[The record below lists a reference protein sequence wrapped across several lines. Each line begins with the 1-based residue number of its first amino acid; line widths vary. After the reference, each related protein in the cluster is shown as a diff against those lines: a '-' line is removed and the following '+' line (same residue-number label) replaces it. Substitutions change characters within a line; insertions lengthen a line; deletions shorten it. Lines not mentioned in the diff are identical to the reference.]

1 MNIEASVGIIFNE
14 SFQLLMAERPQSKTW
29 SGWWEFPGGKIESGE
44 TPLEA
49 LKRELKEE
57 IGISVIDAEKWIVR
71 KYAYED
77 YEVILHFY
85 KVTQWSGNIEAKEE
99 QKISWVLPDNNVVS
113 PILPANDLIFKAI
126 SLPDIYAIT
135 NAYEYSGNFLNK
147 VEQQLNNGL
156 GLIQIREKAISKNAF
171 IELTKEIIQMAGNFD
186 AKVMINSDINLAYK
200 LNADGVHLNSS
211 LLHRLSEIPK
221 DLIVSA
227 SCHSARDIEK
237 AMTMDVSFVVLSPVQ
252 KTQSHPNTTP
262 IGWDSFSK
270 ITQNYSIPIYALG
283 GMKQDDI
290 ENAFNAGA
298 IGIASQRAI
307 WEA

>member
-29 SGWWEFPGGKIESGE
+29 SGWWEFPGGKIEKGE

-99 QKISWVLPDNNVVS
+99 QKISWVLPENNVVS

-186 AKVMINSDINLAYK
+186 AKVMINSDIDLAYK

-283 GMKQDDI
+283 GMKQNDI

>member
-29 SGWWEFPGGKIESGE
+29 SGWWEFPGGKIEKGE

-57 IGISVIDAEKWIVR
+57 IGISVIDAKKWIVR
-71 KYAYED
+71 KYAYEG
-77 YEVILHFY
+77 YEVTLHFY

-262 IGWDSFSK
+262 IGWYSFSK

-283 GMKQDDI
+283 GMKQNDI

>member
-1 MNIEASVGIIFNE
+1 
-14 SFQLLMAERPQSKTW
+14 MAERPLSKTW

-77 YEVILHFY
+77 NEVTLHFY
-85 KVTQWSGNIEAKEE
+85 KVSKWSGDIEAKEG
-99 QKISWVLPDNNVVS
+99 QKISWVLPHKNKVS
-113 PILPANDLIFKAI
+113 PILPANDLIIRAI

-147 VEQQLNNGL
+147 VEQKFNNGL
-156 GLIQIREKAISKNAF
+156 RLIQVREKAIPKNNF
-171 IELTKEIIQMAGNFD
+171 IELTKEIIQLAGNFD

-200 LNADGVHLNSS
+200 LNAHGVHLNST
-211 LLHRLSEIPK
+211 LLHGLSEVPK

-227 SCHSARDIEK
+227 SCHSAHDIEK
-237 AMTMDVSFVVLSPVQ
+237 AMKMNVSFVVLSPVQ

-262 IGWDSFSK
+262 IGWDNFSK
-270 ITQNYSIPIYALG
+270 IAQNYSIPIYALG
-283 GMKQDDI
+283 GMKNDDI
-290 ENAFNAGA
+290 ENALNAGA

-307 WEA
+307 WES

>member
-29 SGWWEFPGGKIESGE
+29 SGWWEFPGGKIEKGE

-71 KYAYED
+71 KYAYEG
-77 YEVILHFY
+77 YEVTLHFY

-237 AMTMDVSFVVLSPVQ
+237 AMTMGVSFVVLSPVQ

>member
-99 QKISWVLPDNNVVS
+99 QKISWVLPENNVVS

>member
-29 SGWWEFPGGKIESGE
+29 SGWWEFPGGKIEKGE

-147 VEQQLNNGL
+147 VEQKLNNGL

-211 LLHRLSEIPK
+211 LLHSLSEIPK

-283 GMKQDDI
+283 GMKQNDI

>member
-211 LLHRLSEIPK
+211 LLNSLSEIPK

-262 IGWDSFSK
+262 IGWDDFSK

>member
-44 TPLEA
+44 NPLEA

-99 QKISWVLPDNNVVS
+99 QKISWVLPENNVVS

>member
-99 QKISWVLPDNNVVS
+99 QKISWVLPDNNIVS

>member
-71 KYAYED
+71 KYAYEG
-77 YEVILHFY
+77 YEVTLHFY

-211 LLHRLSEIPK
+211 LLHSLSEIPK

-262 IGWDSFSK
+262 IGWDDFSK

>member
-283 GMKQDDI
+283 GMKQNDI

>member
-29 SGWWEFPGGKIESGE
+29 SGWWEFPGGKIEKGE

-71 KYAYED
+71 KYAYEG
-77 YEVILHFY
+77 YEVTLHFY

-99 QKISWVLPDNNVVS
+99 QKISWVLPDNNKVS

-126 SLPDIYAIT
+126 SLPDTYAIT

-147 VEQQLNNGL
+147 VEQKLNNGL
-156 GLIQIREKAISKNAF
+156 ELIQVREKAISKIDF
-171 IELTKEIIQMAGNFD
+171 IELTKEIIQMAGNFN

-211 LLHRLSEIPK
+211 LLHSLSEIPK

>member
-29 SGWWEFPGGKIESGE
+29 SGWWEFPGGKIEKGE

-71 KYAYED
+71 KYAYEG
-77 YEVILHFY
+77 YEVTLHFY

-126 SLPDIYAIT
+126 SLPDTYAIT

-147 VEQQLNNGL
+147 VEQKLNNGL
-156 GLIQIREKAISKNAF
+156 GLIQVREKAISKNAF

>member
-29 SGWWEFPGGKIESGE
+29 SGWWEFPGGKIEKGE

-57 IGISVIDAEKWIVR
+57 IGISVINAEKWIVR

-77 YEVILHFY
+77 YEVTLHFY

-211 LLHRLSEIPK
+211 LLHSLSEIPK

-283 GMKQDDI
+283 GMKQNDI
-290 ENAFNAGA
+290 ENAFSAGA

>member
-29 SGWWEFPGGKIESGE
+29 SGWWEFPGGKIEKGE

-211 LLHRLSEIPK
+211 LLHSLSEIPK
-221 DLIVSA
+221 DLIISA
-227 SCHSARDIEK
+227 SCHSAYDIEK

-283 GMKQDDI
+283 GMKQNDI

>member
-29 SGWWEFPGGKIESGE
+29 SGWWEFPGGKIEKGE

-99 QKISWVLPDNNVVS
+99 QKISWVLPDNNIVS

>member
-44 TPLEA
+44 NPLEA

-99 QKISWVLPDNNVVS
+99 QKISWVLPENNIVS

-156 GLIQIREKAISKNAF
+156 GLIQIREKEISKNAF

-283 GMKQDDI
+283 GMKQNDI

>member
-29 SGWWEFPGGKIESGE
+29 SGWWEFPGGKIEKGE

-99 QKISWVLPDNNVVS
+99 QKISWVLPDNNKVS
-113 PILPANDLIFKAI
+113 PVLSANDLIFKAI
-126 SLPDIYAIT
+126 SLPDTYAIT

-147 VEQQLNNGL
+147 VEQKLNNGL
-156 GLIQIREKAISKNAF
+156 GLIQIREKAIAKNAF
-171 IELTKEIIQMAGNFD
+171 IELSKEIIQMAGNFD

-200 LNADGVHLNSS
+200 LNADGVHLNSL
-211 LLHRLSEIPK
+211 LLHSLSEIPK
-221 DLIVSA
+221 DLLVSA

-262 IGWDSFSK
+262 IGWDDFSK
-270 ITQNYSIPIYALG
+270 ITQNYNIPIYALG

>member
-1 MNIEASVGIIFNE
+1 MNIEASVGIIFSE
-14 SFQLLMAERPQSKTW
+14 SFQLLMAERPLSKTW

-77 YEVILHFY
+77 NEVTLHFY
-85 KVTQWSGNIEAKEE
+85 KVSQWSGNIEAKEG
-99 QKISWVLPDNNVVS
+99 QKMSWVLPHKNKVS
-113 PILPANDLIFKAI
+113 PILPANDLIIRAI
-126 SLPDIYAIT
+126 SLPDIYGIT

-147 VEQQLNNGL
+147 VEQKFNNGL
-156 GLIQIREKAISKNAF
+156 RLIQVREKAIPKNTF
-171 IELTKEIIQMAGNFD
+171 IELTKEIIQLAGNFD

-200 LNADGVHLNSS
+200 LNAHGVHLNST
-211 LLHRLSEIPK
+211 LLHGLSEVPK

-227 SCHSARDIEK
+227 SCHSAHDIEK
-237 AMTMDVSFVVLSPVQ
+237 AMKMNVSFVVLSPVQ

-262 IGWDSFSK
+262 IGWDNFSK
-270 ITQNYSIPIYALG
+270 IAQNYSIPIYALG
-283 GMKQDDI
+283 GMKNDDI
-290 ENAFNAGA
+290 ENALNAGA

-307 WEA
+307 WES

>member
-14 SFQLLMAERPQSKTW
+14 SLQLLMAERPQSKTW
-29 SGWWEFPGGKIESGE
+29 SGWWEFPGGKIEKGE

-77 YEVILHFY
+77 YEVTLHFY
-85 KVTQWSGNIEAKEE
+85 KVTQWSGKAEAKEE
-99 QKISWVLPDNNVVS
+99 QKLSWVLPDNNKVS

-126 SLPDIYAIT
+126 SLPDTYAIT

-147 VEQQLNNGL
+147 VEQKLNNGL
-156 GLIQIREKAISKNAF
+156 GLIQIREKVISKNAF
-171 IELTKEIIQMAGNFD
+171 IELSKEIIQMAGNFD

-211 LLHRLSEIPK
+211 LLHSLSEIPK

-227 SCHSARDIEK
+227 SCHSCLLYTSDAADE
-237 AMTMDVSFVVLSPVQ
+237 
-252 KTQSHPNTTP
+252 
-262 IGWDSFSK
+262 
-270 ITQNYSIPIYALG
+270 
-283 GMKQDDI
+283 
-290 ENAFNAGA
+290 
-298 IGIASQRAI
+298 
-307 WEA
+307 

>member
-29 SGWWEFPGGKIESGE
+29 SGWWEFPGGKIEKGE

-99 QKISWVLPDNNVVS
+99 QKISWVLPENNVVS

-283 GMKQDDI
+283 GMKQNDI

>member
-14 SFQLLMAERPQSKTW
+14 SLQLLMAERPQSKTW

-71 KYAYED
+71 KYSYED
-77 YEVILHFY
+77 YEVTLHFY

-99 QKISWVLPDNNVVS
+99 QKISWVLPDNNKVS
-113 PILPANDLIFKAI
+113 PVLPANDLIFKAI
-126 SLPDIYAIT
+126 SLPDTYAIT

-147 VEQQLNNGL
+147 VAQKFNNGL
-156 GLIQIREKAISKNAF
+156 RLVQVREKAIPKNTF

-200 LNADGVHLNSS
+200 LNADGVHLNSL
-211 LLHRLSEIPK
+211 LLHSLSEIPK
-221 DLIVSA
+221 DLLVSA

-262 IGWDSFSK
+262 IGWDDFSK

>member
-1 MNIEASVGIIFNE
+1 VNIEASVGIIFNE

-44 TPLEA
+44 NPLEA

-156 GLIQIREKAISKNAF
+156 GLIQIREKEISKNAF

-283 GMKQDDI
+283 GMKQNDI

>member
-29 SGWWEFPGGKIESGE
+29 SGWWEFPGGKIEKGE

-57 IGISVIDAEKWIVR
+57 IGISVINAEKWIVR

-77 YEVILHFY
+77 YEVTLHFY

-99 QKISWVLPDNNVVS
+99 QKISWVLPENNVVS

-147 VEQQLNNGL
+147 VEQKLNNGL

-211 LLHRLSEIPK
+211 LLHSLSEIPK
-221 DLIVSA
+221 DLIVGA
-227 SCHSARDIEK
+227 SCHSGRDIEK

-283 GMKQDDI
+283 GMKQNDI

>member
-44 TPLEA
+44 NPLEA

-99 QKISWVLPDNNVVS
+99 QKISWVLPENNIVS

-156 GLIQIREKAISKNAF
+156 GLIQIREKEISKNAF

-237 AMTMDVSFVVLSPVQ
+237 AITMDVSFVVLSPVQ

-283 GMKQDDI
+283 GMKQNDI

>member
-29 SGWWEFPGGKIESGE
+29 SGWWEFPGGKIEKGE

>member
-29 SGWWEFPGGKIESGE
+29 SGWWEFPGGKIEKGE

-252 KTQSHPNTTP
+252 KTQSHPNSTP

-283 GMKQDDI
+283 GMKQNDI

>member
-29 SGWWEFPGGKIESGE
+29 SGWWEFPGGKIEKGE

-71 KYAYED
+71 KYAYEG
-77 YEVILHFY
+77 YEVTLHFY

-99 QKISWVLPDNNVVS
+99 QKISWVLPDNNKVS

-126 SLPDIYAIT
+126 SLPDTYAIT

-147 VEQQLNNGL
+147 VEQKLNNGL
-156 GLIQIREKAISKNAF
+156 ELIQVREKAISKNAF
-171 IELTKEIIQMAGNFD
+171 IDLTKEIIQMAGNFN

-211 LLHRLSEIPK
+211 LLHSLSEIPK

>member
-29 SGWWEFPGGKIESGE
+29 SGWWEFPGGKIEKGE

-57 IGISVIDAEKWIVR
+57 IGISVINAEKWIVR

-77 YEVILHFY
+77 YEVTLHFY

-211 LLHRLSEIPK
+211 LLHSLSEIPK

-262 IGWDSFSK
+262 IGWDDFSK

>member
-44 TPLEA
+44 NPLEA

-99 QKISWVLPDNNVVS
+99 QKISWVLPENNIVS

-283 GMKQDDI
+283 GMKQNDI

>member
-211 LLHRLSEIPK
+211 LLHSLSEIPK

-283 GMKQDDI
+283 GMKQNDI

>member
-29 SGWWEFPGGKIESGE
+29 SGWWEFPGGKIEKGE

-71 KYAYED
+71 KYAYEG
-77 YEVILHFY
+77 YEVTLHFY

-99 QKISWVLPDNNVVS
+99 QKISWVLPDNNKVS

-126 SLPDIYAIT
+126 SLPDTYAIT

-147 VEQQLNNGL
+147 VEQKLNNGL

-171 IELTKEIIQMAGNFD
+171 IDLTKEIIQMAGNFD
-186 AKVMINSDINLAYK
+186 AKVIINSDINLAYK

-211 LLHRLSEIPK
+211 LLHSLSEIPK

-283 GMKQDDI
+283 GMKQNYI

-307 WEA
+307 WED